1 MNLLN
6 DFLLIVLSAIVLQNA
21 IFTRGFGASKGSLMR
36 TSSQKILSSLLAW
49 PVQLVL
55 LDRLEAGVQLAA
67 RYAATLA
74 SICIVYT
81 AVWLL
86 TKYIFPGVHY
96 DIRNML
102 SSASFNSA
110 TLGSLL
116 IAFSGSYGLVQTV
129 GFALGSG
136 IGYTLAILLL
146 CEGRRRIALS
156 DVPRA
161 FRGMP
166 VMLLYAGILSLAIYG
181 LIGHQLPT

>member
-36 TSSQKILSSLLAW
+36 TSSQKILQFGCTLTVVATLSSLLAW

-55 LDRLEAGVQLAA
+55 RDRLEAGVQLAA

-166 VMLLYAGILSLAIYG
+166 VIDRKSVV
-181 LIGHQLPT
+181 